1 MDFNTVLMSIG
12 NKLPRDGVASITL
25 KDKFEKLSEE
35 SQKSAITQLSV
46 LNLKSP
52 ALVFWVGTFLLG
64 GFGVGRFMIGDMI
77 LGFVRLGLN
86 LPFIMTMVIATA
98 SGISEDHILTQV
110 SGLSMFANWTVWWI
124 VDMFLVGKKLRKKNY
139 EKINAVFD
147 NLK

>member
-1 MDFNTVLMSIG
+1 MDFNTVLMSI
-12 NKLPRDGVASITL
+12 NDKLPRDGVASVAL

-35 SQKSAITQLSV
+35 SQKNAITQLSV

-64 GFGVGRFMIGDMI
+64 ALGVGRFMIGDMV
-77 LGFVRLGLN
+77 LGFVRLGLTV
-86 LPFIMTMVIATA
+86 LDVAIGIFYA
-98 SGISEDHILTQV
+98 SSMNDFV
-110 SGLSMFANWTVWWI
+110 GLLYGLLAVANWIWWI

>member
-1 MDFNTVLMSIG
+1 MDFNTVLMSIAD
-12 NKLPRDGVASITL
+12 KLPRDGVASVTL

-35 SQKSAITQLSV
+35 SQKNAITQLSV

-64 GFGVGRFMIGDMI
+64 ALGVGRFMIGDMVLGFARLVLTI
-77 LGFVRLGLN
+77 LGIVVGIFYASSMNDFVGLLIGLLTLAN
-86 LPFIMTMVIATA
+86 FI
-98 SGISEDHILTQV
+98 
-110 SGLSMFANWTVWWI
+110 WWI

-139 EKINAVFD
+139 EKISAVFD

>member
-1 MDFNTVLMSIG
+1 MDFNMVLMSIG
-12 NKLPRDGVASITL
+12 DKLPRDGVASVTL

-35 SQKSAITQLSV
+35 SQKNAITQLSV

-64 GFGVGRFMIGDMI
+64 ALGVGRFMIGDMV
-77 LGFVRLGLN
+77 LGFARLVLTVLGIVVAIFYASSMNDFVGL
-86 LPFIMTMVIATA
+86 LYGLLA
-98 SGISEDHILTQV
+98 LT
-110 SGLSMFANWTVWWI
+110 NWIWWI

-139 EKINAVFD
+139 EKISAVFD

>member
-1 MDFNTVLMSIG
+1 MDFNMVLMSIG
-12 NKLPRDGVASITL
+12 DKLPRDGVASVTL

-35 SQKSAITQLSV
+35 SQKNAITQLSV

-64 GFGVGRFMIGDMI
+64 ALGVGRFMIGDMV
-77 LGFVRLGLN
+77 LGFARLVLTVLG
-86 LPFIMTMVIATA
+86 IVIAIFYA
-98 SGISEDHILTQV
+98 SSMNDFVGLLYGLLALT
-110 SGLSMFANWTVWWI
+110 NWIWWI

-139 EKINAVFD
+139 EKISAVFD

>member
-12 NKLPRDGVASITL
+12 DKLPKDGVASVAL

-64 GFGVGRFMIGDMI
+64 GFGVGRFMIGDMV

-86 LPFIMTMVIATA
+86 LAMVVIAAA
-98 SGISEDHILTQV
+98 SGISEDYILMGV
-110 SGLSMFANWTVWWI
+110 SGLLLFANWNVWWI

>member
-12 NKLPRDGVASITL
+12 DKLPRDGVASITL

-35 SQKSAITQLSV
+35 SQKNAITQLSV

-77 LGFVRLGLN
+77 LGFVRLVLTVLAMVVSIFYASSMNDFVGL
-86 LPFIMTMVIATA
+86 LY
-98 SGISEDHILTQV
+98 GLLTV
-110 SGLSMFANWTVWWI
+110 ANWIWWI

-139 EKINAVFD
+139 EKISAVFD

>member
-12 NKLPRDGVASITL
+12 DKLPRDGIASVAL

-35 SQKSAITQLSV
+35 SQKNAITQLSV

-64 GFGVGRFMIGDMI
+64 ALGVGRFMIGDMV
-77 LGFVRLGLN
+77 LGFARLVLTVLGIVVAIFYASSMNDFVGL
-86 LPFIMTMVIATA
+86 LYGLLA
-98 SGISEDHILTQV
+98 LT
-110 SGLSMFANWTVWWI
+110 NWIWWI